1 MPCACWFESSLGHH
15 YIRKYICKMSM
26 KQQKRMSK
34 KNNLDDTAK
43 KVEDISAKVNIIMR
57 NRLIIAIF
65 LMIDGITFITNPD
78 NTMGEMAKSIIMIL
92 LFATLTVLITNLVSK
107 TKDIKTIVVS
117 LAVLAVGTF
126 FYFYPDLISAYIQL
140 LLSLFI
146 IYDGVTNIAKALNLT
161 WLSKFTRAVAKKFNS
176 IGNGKKKGKK
186 ATDEKF
192 KEVDKNLN
200 EGLEQQKAKLIN
212 PLRSIV
218 GKTKKSSALFIVIN
232 AVSIA
237 FGVILL
243 IFPGVSMTIWGIIFL
258 YMGLSSLMVAA
269 KTMNLAKKIKERK
282 FKEILLGED

>member
-1 MPCACWFESSLGHH
+1 
-15 YIRKYICKMSM
+15 M
-26 KQQKRMSK
+26 KQQERMSK

-43 KVEDISAKVNIIMR
+43 KVEDISGKVNIIMR

-117 LAVLAVGTF
+117 LAVLAAGTF

-282 FKEILLGED
+282 FKEILLGEDQKATKSDKKLKTKSKKSNSKSRR

>member
-1 MPCACWFESSLGHH
+1 
-15 YIRKYICKMSM
+15 M

-34 KNNLDDTAK
+34 KNSLDDTAK
-43 KVEDISAKVNIIMR
+43 KVEDISGKVDIIMR

-65 LMIDGITFITNPD
+65 LVIDGITFITNPD

-107 TKDIKTIVVS
+107 TKDTKTIVVS

-212 PLRSIV
+212 PLKSIV
-218 GKTKKSSALFIVIN
+218 GKTKKSSVLFIVIN

-237 FGVILL
+237 FGVTLL

-269 KTMNLAKKIKERK
+269 KTMNLVKKIKERK
-282 FKEILLGED
+282 FKEILLGEDQKATKSDKKQKTNNKKSNSKSRR